1 MAVEVKYVVIREGE
15 EKMSFT
21 SKKEADAYD
30 KMLDTADLLDTWLT
44 NSPVQMEDEQREAL
58 SLWLAEQKDVLST
71 ILKTGKLP
79 SPQFVPCFLLN
90 HCAMEKNMK
99 KRGAFL
105 GLLLVSACA
114 SVFAA
119 NNETSKSVTFP
130 KCEGLDAAGIAAS
143 VKRDYQQN
151 RVARWA
157 DDQKIVG
164 QADPVAW
171 VSLQDIQ
178 GKDDKWSVPLT
189 VRGKSA
195 DIHYQVSV
203 DCKAGMAEYQR
214 R

>member
-1 MAVEVKYVVIREGE
+1 
-15 EKMSFT
+15 
-21 SKKEADAYD
+21 
-30 KMLDTADLLDTWLT
+30 
-44 NSPVQMEDEQREAL
+44 
-58 SLWLAEQKDVLST
+58 
-71 ILKTGKLP
+71 
-79 SPQFVPCFLLN
+79 
-90 HCAMEKNMK
+90 MK

-157 DDQKIVG
+157 DDQNCRSG
-164 QADPVAW
+164 RPVAW

>member
-1 MAVEVKYVVIREGE
+1 
-15 EKMSFT
+15 
-21 SKKEADAYD
+21 
-30 KMLDTADLLDTWLT
+30 
-44 NSPVQMEDEQREAL
+44 
-58 SLWLAEQKDVLST
+58 
-71 ILKTGKLP
+71 
-79 SPQFVPCFLLN
+79 
-90 HCAMEKNMK
+90 MK

-178 GKDDKWSVPLT
+178 GK
-189 VRGKSA
+189 SA

>member
-1 MAVEVKYVVIREGE
+1 
-15 EKMSFT
+15 
-21 SKKEADAYD
+21 
-30 KMLDTADLLDTWLT
+30 
-44 NSPVQMEDEQREAL
+44 
-58 SLWLAEQKDVLST
+58 
-71 ILKTGKLP
+71 
-79 SPQFVPCFLLN
+79 
-90 HCAMEKNMK
+90 MK

-164 QADPVAW
+164 QA
-171 VSLQDIQ
+171 ICI
-178 GKDDKWSVPLT
+178 T
-189 VRGKSA
+189 
-195 DIHYQVSV
+195 
-203 DCKAGMAEYQR
+203 AGQHFFMFLNHFLMRIGRAVVHK
-214 R
+214 

>member
-1 MAVEVKYVVIREGE
+1 MSSSGKGQTFIR
-15 EKMSFT
+15 S
-21 SKKEADAYD
+21 
-30 KMLDTADLLDTWLT
+30 
-44 NSPVQMEDEQREAL
+44 
-58 SLWLAEQKDVLST
+58 AEQLAQAWEYAQQ
-71 ILKTGKLP
+71 GG
-79 SPQFVPCFLLN
+79 
-90 HCAMEKNMK
+90 
-99 KRGAFL
+99 R
-105 GLLLVSACA
+105 
-114 SVFAA
+114 
-119 NNETSKSVTFP
+119 
-130 KCEGLDAAGIAAS
+130 AGIAAS

>member
-1 MAVEVKYVVIREGE
+1 
-15 EKMSFT
+15 
-21 SKKEADAYD
+21 
-30 KMLDTADLLDTWLT
+30 
-44 NSPVQMEDEQREAL
+44 
-58 SLWLAEQKDVLST
+58 
-71 ILKTGKLP
+71 
-79 SPQFVPCFLLN
+79 
-90 HCAMEKNMK
+90 MK

-143 VKRDYQQN
+143 VKRDY
-151 RVARWA
+151 
-157 DDQKIVG
+157 QKIVG

>member
-1 MAVEVKYVVIREGE
+1 MLSPESLCYGE
-15 EKMSFT
+15 KHE
-21 SKKEADAYD
+21 
-30 KMLDTADLLDTWLT
+30 
-44 NSPVQMEDEQREAL
+44 
-58 SLWLAEQKDVLST
+58 
-71 ILKTGKLP
+71 
-79 SPQFVPCFLLN
+79 
-90 HCAMEKNMK
+90 K
-99 KRGAFL
+99 KRG
-105 GLLLVSACA
+105 
-114 SVFAA
+114 VFRAVVGFCLRIS
-119 NNETSKSVTFP
+119 NETSKSVTFP

>member
-1 MAVEVKYVVIREGE
+1 
-15 EKMSFT
+15 
-21 SKKEADAYD
+21 
-30 KMLDTADLLDTWLT
+30 
-44 NSPVQMEDEQREAL
+44 
-58 SLWLAEQKDVLST
+58 
-71 ILKTGKLP
+71 
-79 SPQFVPCFLLN
+79 
-90 HCAMEKNMK
+90 MK

-178 GKDDKWSVPLT
+178 GKDDKWSVPLSRILLAT
-189 VRGKSA
+189 NTGGSLIPSPTLHSRGSIGNTGGSETRPRNIAFNYIVRA
-195 DIHYQVSV
+195 
-203 DCKAGMAEYQR
+203 A
-214 R
+214 

>member
-1 MAVEVKYVVIREGE
+1 
-15 EKMSFT
+15 
-21 SKKEADAYD
+21 
-30 KMLDTADLLDTWLT
+30 
-44 NSPVQMEDEQREAL
+44 
-58 SLWLAEQKDVLST
+58 
-71 ILKTGKLP
+71 
-79 SPQFVPCFLLN
+79 
-90 HCAMEKNMK
+90 MK

-203 DCKAGMAEYQR
+203 DCKAGISAALMASDNSIDRRRMRRECLVRPTTHHNRRPEKTQQR
-214 R
+214 RIGQSASNSATQNVKLLSPKIPLSPDIQ

>member
-1 MAVEVKYVVIREGE
+1 
-15 EKMSFT
+15 
-21 SKKEADAYD
+21 
-30 KMLDTADLLDTWLT
+30 
-44 NSPVQMEDEQREAL
+44 
-58 SLWLAEQKDVLST
+58 
-71 ILKTGKLP
+71 
-79 SPQFVPCFLLN
+79 
-90 HCAMEKNMK
+90 MK
-99 KRGAFL
+99 KRGAFFRAVVGFCL
-105 GLLLVSACA
+105 RIS
-114 SVFAA
+114 FAA

>member
-1 MAVEVKYVVIREGE
+1 
-15 EKMSFT
+15 
-21 SKKEADAYD
+21 
-30 KMLDTADLLDTWLT
+30 
-44 NSPVQMEDEQREAL
+44 
-58 SLWLAEQKDVLST
+58 
-71 ILKTGKLP
+71 
-79 SPQFVPCFLLN
+79 
-90 HCAMEKNMK
+90 MK

-195 DIHYQVSV
+195 DIHYRSAWTAKREWRNISGVN
-203 DCKAGMAEYQR
+203 GL
-214 R
+214 

>member
-1 MAVEVKYVVIREGE
+1 
-15 EKMSFT
+15 
-21 SKKEADAYD
+21 
-30 KMLDTADLLDTWLT
+30 
-44 NSPVQMEDEQREAL
+44 
-58 SLWLAEQKDVLST
+58 
-71 ILKTGKLP
+71 
-79 SPQFVPCFLLN
+79 
-90 HCAMEKNMK
+90 MK

-164 QADPVAW
+164 QADPVGW